1 MLAKLSALALFFF
14 AGLSVCGAE
23 ELEELSVPSQVNW
36 GTVFRVTP
44 KFDSSYDNSSPSYDY
59 VLSDVTTKKMY
70 ILAYEKV
77 TGISLNFVVPPVE
90 DLGKQYQVIAMDVET
105 GKVTCRSNEFTIN

>member
-90 DLGKQYQVIAMDVET
+90 DLGKQYQVIAMDVE
-105 GKVTCRSNEFTIN
+105 